1 MVFGKKE
8 NEWKINGLDGDE
20 EIIEVFTSEQI
31 IRRPTLD
38 HSWPFYNVPFEVPKN
53 WKKNSDWKKYKK
65 YFEGLTNKRLV
76 LVDYNTKN
84 IIKNYYFSEC
94 QFLAGATFERTV
106 KGNYTSSGGTITIMR
121 GHEQLYVTSHIHDH
135 LRIHQTIKHLQGFSE
150 ELSINSNQEISSVNN
165 SFQQN
170 NAKSI
175 SQSVETSNED
185 PLTILKMRFV
195 KGEISKED
203 FEEMKEMLE
212 Q

>member
-1 MVFGKKE
+1 
-8 NEWKINGLDGDE
+8 
-20 EIIEVFTSEQI
+20 
-31 IRRPTLD
+31 
-38 HSWPFYNVPFEVPKN
+38 
-53 WKKNSDWKKYKK
+53 
-65 YFEGLTNKRLV
+65 V

>member
-1 MVFGKKE
+1 M
-8 NEWKINGLDGDE
+8 
-20 EIIEVFTSEQI
+20 
-31 IRRPTLD
+31 
-38 HSWPFYNVPFEVPKN
+38 
-53 WKKNSDWKKYKK
+53 
-65 YFEGLTNKRLV
+65 
-76 LVDYNTKN
+76 
-84 IIKNYYFSEC
+84 
-94 QFLAGATFERTV
+94 
-106 KGNYTSSGGTITIMR
+106 
-121 GHEQLYVTSHIHDH
+121 YVTSHIHDH
-135 LRIHQTIKHLQGFSE
+135 LRIHQTIKYLQGFSE
-150 ELSINSNQEISSVNN
+150 GSLINSNQEISSVNN